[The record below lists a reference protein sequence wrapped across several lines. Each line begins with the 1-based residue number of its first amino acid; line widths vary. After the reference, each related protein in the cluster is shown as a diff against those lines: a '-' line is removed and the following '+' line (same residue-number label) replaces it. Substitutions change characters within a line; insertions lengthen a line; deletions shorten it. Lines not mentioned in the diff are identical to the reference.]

1 METLS
6 ILEEVINRKAKKEA
20 VEVLCKISR
29 KLHDT
34 KYVTIYPNGF
44 KTFNKLSKKN
54 KQTSKWFDS
63 LIARIN
69 IEIRKL
75 NNK

>member
-6 ILEEVINRKAKKEA
+6 ILEEVINRKARKEA
-20 VEVLCKISR
+20 IEALCQINR
-29 KLHDT
+29 KLYDT
-34 KYVTIYPNGF
+34 KYKAVGWKPF
-44 KTFNKLSKKN
+44 KKLSKKN

-63 LIARIN
+63 LTARIN

-75 NNK
+75 NKK